1 MEIKVPVA
9 KLGMKK
15 LELDDKLKEIAI
27 AYMYRLS
34 QESDWKS
41 RIFKN

>member
-9 KLGMKK
+9 KLGVKK
-15 LELDDKLKEIAI
+15 LVLDDKLKEIAI
-27 AYMYRLS
+27 AYMYRMA
-34 QESDWKS
+34 QESDWKE